1 MPRFNL
7 SKEEDILRG
16 DTTDIYFVR
25 TKQILTHY
33 RIGKKIAYSEF
44 TCGSLPN
51 AYNWAVFCGLDEVLE
66 LFKGFNVDLFAI
78 PEGTVFPALD
88 VTGVRVPVI
97 TVEGPYGDYA
107 IYETPA
113 LGFIC
118 QATGI
123 ATKAARLRKLSGDL
137 LILSFG
143 IRRMHPAIAP
153 MIDRA
158 AYIGGCDGVSSI
170 IGAKTIDKTPMG
182 TMPHA
187 LVVMF
192 GSSKEAFGSFDKVM
206 PKDVKRIMLID
217 TYLDEK
223 QEALLAV
230 EALGK
235 KLEGV
240 RLDTPSSRR
249 GDMAQIVHEI
259 RWELDLRGFKN
270 VKIIVSGGIG
280 EDDIP
285 GLVKAGANGFGI
297 GTSISNAKVVDFA
310 MDIVE
315 REGKPCAKKGK
326 FSGKKQVFRCP
337 KCFGFLVLPFGS
349 KIPSCP
355 RCKAQMKS
363 LLKPYIK
370 KGKLLEEYPSVDR
383 IRDYVKNQLRNIK
396 LNGE

>member
-1 MPRFNL
+1 MTRFNI

-25 TKQILTHY
+25 TQEILKHY
-33 RIGKKIAYSEF
+33 GIDKKRAYSEF
-44 TCGSLPN
+44 TCGDLPEG
-51 AYNWAVFCGLDEVLE
+51 YSWAVFCGLDEVLK
-66 LFKGFNVDLFAI
+66 LFQKIPCDLYAL
-78 PEGTVFPALD
+78 PEGTLFPALD
-88 VTGVRVPVI
+88 ITGVRIPVMTI
-97 TVEGPYGDYA
+97 EGPYGDYS

-123 ATKAARLRKLSGDL
+123 ATKSARLRKLAGDL

-158 AYIGGCDGVSSI
+158 AYIGGCDSVSSI
-170 IGAKTIDKTPMG
+170 IGANTINKEPMG

-192 GSSKEAFGSFDKVM
+192 GSQEEAFISFDRVM
-206 PKDVKRIMLID
+206 PKKIKRIMLID

-223 QEALLAV
+223 QEAILAIG
-230 EALGK
+230 ALGK

-240 RLDTPSSRR
+240 RLDTPPSRR
-249 GDMAQIVHEI
+249 GDITKIVREI

-270 VKIIVSGGIG
+270 VKIIVSGGID
-280 EDDIP
+280 EEDIP
-285 GLVKAGANGFGI
+285 SLINAKADGFGI
-297 GTSISNAKVVDFA
+297 GTSISNTRVIDFA

-315 REGKPCAKKGK
+315 LEGKPCAKKGK
-326 FSGKKQVFRCP
+326 FSGKKQVFKCS
-337 KCFGFLVLPFGS
+337 KCFSFLVLPIAS
-349 KIPSCP
+349 AAPSCP
-355 RCKAQMKS
+355 DCKVRMKR
-363 LLKPYIK
+363 LLRQYIK
-370 KGKLLEEYPSVDR
+370 NGKTLERYPAIDR
-383 IRDYVKNQLRNIK
+383 IRDYVKNQLKHIG
-396 LNGE
+396 LNDR